1 MVFALAGLAIAG
13 LVAAAAAVR
22 YGSALAS
29 AKREAVL
36 IEAAAAANLNRE
48 SRAAILAAVARL
60 KSL

>member
-22 YGSALAS
+22 YGSALTS

-36 IEAAAAANLNRE
+36 IEAAAAAQLNRE